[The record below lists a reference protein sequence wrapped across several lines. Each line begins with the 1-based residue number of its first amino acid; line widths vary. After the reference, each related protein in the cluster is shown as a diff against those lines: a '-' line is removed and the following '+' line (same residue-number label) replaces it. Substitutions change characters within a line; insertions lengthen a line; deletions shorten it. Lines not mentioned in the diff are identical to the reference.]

1 MNVPPIDP
9 EILKSS
15 RRMVKAQKRR
25 ARRQWLAENALNLFN
40 SLIALV
46 ALIVAILGLYL
57 PKS

>member
-1 MNVPPIDP
+1 
-9 EILKSS
+9 
-15 RRMVKAQKRR
+15 MVKAQKRR

-40 SLIALV
+40 SLIALI